1 MKYEYEIQ
9 VGSYPCT
16 MVFEADS
23 YDSKPSSQ
31 ISGSGPTQE
40 LERLA
45 VIMAESDS
53 VRMFEERVSMH
64 GATSWNKVPNYASS
78 SSSSS
83 GMSWGSSSVSDD
95 DE

>member
-1 MKYEYEIQ
+1 MRYEYSIQ

-23 YDSKPSSQ
+23 YDSKPNSQ

-40 LERLA
+40 LDRLA

-53 VRMFEERVSMH
+53 VRMFEERVAMH
-64 GATSWNKVPNYASS
+64 GATSWNIVPNYAP

-83 GMSWGSSSVSDD
+83 GMSWGSSSSSE
-95 DE
+95 DEE